1 MKCPKCGHELG
12 EGNLY
17 CEVCGEEV
25 YIVPDFE
32 PEIEN
37 SISDVLSDV
46 ADQISPQEP
55 PKQPVVNEEPVV
67 VINRKTFVIGCA
79 AILALLILCV
89 ALIGFYMFKDKSY
102 DYQMKQADAA
112 FSSGDYV
119 TAEEYYEKA
128 FSLNKDNTEP
138 LYKIGKIYEQQGNL
152 VKAEEMYGKVVGY
165 RYESEAM
172 ESLINVYIQEKKYNE
187 LNAVLLQYAD
197 EELQLKYIDY
207 MAKPPAFSL
216 EEGTYD
222 DVKSLELIPSTEGAI
237 YYTLDGSEPGSDC
250 NLYTEPIM
258 LKNGEY
264 KVNAVFVNSIGVCS
278 QIVGHKYMINSDVP
292 DDPIVA
298 PADGTYSVPQLIT
311 VIAPIGANVYYTTDD
326 SRPTTGS
333 AIYTDP
339 IAIPLGESVYHF
351 IAISSSGSE
360 SEEVVCRYNL
370 DVDTRITQEQ
380 ALEIVKNRQFEI
392 GRVISPE
399 GNVEGSEGKY
409 MYAYS
414 ELRYVQNRTLYFVS
428 EYYQEAT
435 IRMSTGNIFAVDVYD
450 GHLYQAIAGSNNTY
464 TLRDF

>member
-55 PKQPVVNEEPVV
+55 PKPVVNDEPVV

-89 ALIGFYMFKDKSY
+89 ALIGFYMFKDNSY
-102 DYQMKQADAA
+102 DYQMKQADSA
-112 FSSGDYV
+112 FSAKDYV

-138 LYKIGKIYEQQGNL
+138 LYKIGKIYEEQGNL
-152 VKAEEMYGKVVGY
+152 VKAEEIYGKVVGY
-165 RYESEAM
+165 RYESQAM

-351 IAISSSGSE
+351 ISISSNGSE

-428 EYYQEAT
+428 EYYQEGT
-435 IRMSTGNIFAVDVYD
+435 IRMSTGNLFAVDVYD